1 MGALLMNIRKIG
13 VVGCGLMG
21 SGIAEVAARHGY
33 QVIVSEANDELLAQ
47 GLDRVRA
54 SLTKAVLR
62 GKATQQEMDEALAR
76 IRGTIRLEDFAPC
89 DLVVEAVTEDM
100 ALKKEI
106 FAALDSI
113 CPPRTIIGSNTS
125 CLCVTEMASVTQRGD
140 KVLGLHFFNP
150 VPVMKLLEIV
160 RTILTSDET
169 VATCRAFG
177 ESLGKTVV
185 VAPDTPGFIVS
196 RLLVPYL
203 LNAIRLVED
212 KVATVGDIDQAM
224 KLGTNSPMG
233 PLELSDL
240 IGLDTMLNIANQM
253 FDEFKD
259 PLYAA
264 PPLLKR
270 MVLAGRLGR
279 KTGKGFYDY

>member
-1 MGALLMNIRKIG
+1 VNIKTVGI
-13 VVGCGLMG
+13 VGCGLMG

-33 QVIVSEANDELLAQ
+33 QVMVSEANAELLDK

-54 SLTKAVLR
+54 SLTKAVSR
-62 GKATQQEMDEALAR
+62 GKATQQEMDEALSR
-76 IRGTIRLEDFAPC
+76 IQGTTRLEDFASC

-100 ALKKEI
+100 ALKKQI
-106 FAALDSI
+106 FAALDTI
-113 CPPRTIIGSNTS
+113 CPPHTIISSNTS
-125 CLCVTEMASVTQRGD
+125 CLCVTEMASVTRRGD

-160 RTILTSDET
+160 RTILTDDET

-185 VAPDTPGFIVS
+185 VAPDAPGFIVS

-270 MVLAGRLGR
+270 MVLAGQLGR
-279 KTGKGFYDY
+279 KTGKGFYDYKA

>member
-1 MGALLMNIRKIG
+1 VDIKTVGI
-13 VVGCGLMG
+13 VGCGLMG

-33 QVIVSEANDELLAQ
+33 QVMVSEANDELLVQ
-47 GLDRVRA
+47 GLDRVWA
-54 SLTKAVLR
+54 SLTKAVSR
-62 GKATQQEMDEALAR
+62 GKATQEEMDEALAR
-76 IRGTIRLEDFAPC
+76 IQGTTRLEDFAPC

-100 ALKKEI
+100 ALKKRV
-106 FAALDSI
+106 FAALDDI
-113 CPPRTIIGSNTS
+113 CLSHTIISSNTS
-125 CLCVTEMASVTQRGD
+125 CLCVTEMASVTRRGD

-160 RTILTSDET
+160 RTILTDDET
-169 VATCRAFG
+169 VATCRVFG

-212 KVATVGDIDQAM
+212 KVATVRDIDQAM
-224 KLGTNSPMG
+224 KLGTNNPMG

-259 PLYAA
+259 PLYAP

-270 MVLAGRLGR
+270 MVLAGHLGR
-279 KTGKGFYDY
+279 KTGKGFYDYKA